1 MFEVK
6 VVEKIS
12 KTGNPYQCLIIVFP
26 NGYEKT
32 VFLEAAE
39 KFMIPQ

>member
-12 KTGNPYQCLIIVFP
+12 KSNVPYKCLIIVFP

-32 VFLEAAE
+32 VFLDNAE
-39 KFMIPQ
+39 KYMLP

>member
-12 KTGNPYQCLIIVFP
+12 KTGNPYVCLMIVFP
-26 NGYEKT
+26 NGYEKL
-32 VFLEAAE
+32 VFLEEAE
-39 KFMIPQ
+39 KFMLPK

>member
-12 KTGNPYQCLIIVFP
+12 KSGSPYKCLVIVFP

-32 VFLEAAE
+32 VFLDSAE
-39 KFMIPQ
+39 KYMLP